1 MPSASISATSPA
13 SPSCSRT
20 RPTRAAD
27 PDDPGVVG
35 TAPVLE
41 ILETMVRRYDDGTP
55 RTKHVTTNLVIDADD
70 DGTSA
75 TARSYY
81 TVLQQ
86 LDDFPLQPII
96 AGRYHDRFEV
106 LDGDVAPHRAR
117 DLLRSRRRPVS
128 AISRPTRSRDLRRR
142 RPARPARHLPTTRS
156 TQRVRHGALC
166 GRRRLRS
173 TRPRPTTTSRS
184 SS

>member
-1 MPSASISATSPA
+1 MAGANASDVRNAVEHIVYGYAERIDLGDFAGVAELFAHATYKGGG
-13 SPSCSRT
+13 
-20 RPTRAAD
+20 

-41 ILETMVRRYDDGTP
+41 ILESMVRRYDDGTP

-70 DGTSA
+70 DGQSA

-106 LDGDVAPHRAR
+106 LDGTWRLTERVIFC
-117 DLLRSRRRPVS
+117 DLVG
-128 AISRPTRSRDLRRR
+128 DLS
-142 RPARPARHLPTTRS
+142 RHL
-156 TQRVRHGALC
+156 
-166 GRRRLRS
+166 
-173 TRPRPTTTSRS
+173 TSDPFA
-184 SS
+184 